1 MGNQSCRIS
10 NLLLQAL
17 EDLLQDDFKRFKD
30 ELSHSDFRGK
40 GKIRRGRLENADR
53 IDTKNL
59 LMDFYGADA
68 AVDVTIEVFTRVNLR
83 DAAARLREERQ
94 KALGPDQT
102 HGRPAKGYREKYTEH
117 IQDKYRVIKD
127 RNSLL
132 GENIN
137 LNSRYTKLII
147 VKETRARK
155 EREHEIMASGQ
166 RHAEIMSEQK
176 RSITISDLFAA
187 DEKGKTLRIAVLL
200 GAAGIG
206 KTLTAKKIMFDWATG
221 KLYNE
226 VFDYVFY
233 INCRE
238 VNFDTEEGSV
248 ANLILRNC
256 PDQHAPIEA
265 MLVDPERLLF
275 IIDGFDELR
284 FSLDQPEENLCSDP
298 WEKKPM
304 EIVLSSLVRKK
315 VLEKCSLLITTRP
328 AALEE
333 LRQCLHNE
341 RYAEILG
348 FSETERREYFDK
360 YFGNKRKA
368 RKAFKFVKENEMLFT
383 MCFVPIV
390 CWIVCTVIKQQM
402 DEGEDLAQS
411 STTVTGVYLLY
422 LYNLLRDPR
431 SKSKQ
436 LLQTNLKGLCSL
448 AADGVCR
455 QKILFRAEELKKH
468 GLDTS
473 DSLFLNENLFQKS
486 TDCERLYSFIHLS
499 FQEFFAALF
508 YILEEEA
515 AAVGEGS
522 GNDIKALT
530 ALLADY
536 GKSRNHLML
545 TVRFLFGFLKEERMK
560 DIEKNL
566 SCKMSLK
573 IKPELL
579 KWIKTKP
586 QTSPLSLG
594 SHGQRSGFGPKVEAL
609 YQLEEFHCLYE
620 IQDENFVQ
628 SALSHLTA
636 VNLSFHRFTQM
647 DQEAL
652 SFCLKDCQNLESLL
666 LESCEF
672 RYEDVSRSQKQPA
685 LKQESHSPICLLC
698 QALKDPCCKVKKLW
712 LSRCRLTAAC
722 CRDLAAVLGTSRS
735 LTHLDLSGNGG
746 LGAGGV
752 QLLCK
757 GLRHP
762 SCKLQTLRLQWC
774 YLPATC
780 CGDLAAA
787 LSTSPSLTE
796 LDLSENDLGA
806 GSMRLLCEGLR
817 HPSCRLQTLRL
828 WRCRLTAACCGD
840 LAETLSTSPS
850 LTQLDLCGNDGLGDG
865 GVRLLCEGLR
875 HPSCK
880 LQTLRFWR
888 CRLTAACCGDLAA
901 ALSTSPSL
909 TLLDLSGN
917 YGLKD
922 GGVQLLCQ
930 GLRHPSCKLQTLW
943 LQSCHL
949 TDACSEDLAATLS
962 TSPSLTELDLSYNKD
977 LEDGGVRLLCEGL
990 RHDSCKLQTLGLS
1003 LHKLNSETKQELEA
1017 VKGMKPGLVIEELT
1031 ELVFD

>member
-1 MGNQSCRIS
+1 
-10 NLLLQAL
+10 
-17 EDLLQDDFKRFKD
+17 
-30 ELSHSDFRGK
+30 
-40 GKIRRGRLENADR
+40 
-53 IDTKNL
+53 
-59 LMDFYGADA
+59 MDFYGADA

-127 RNSLL
+127 RNS
-132 GENIN
+132 
-137 LNSRYTKLII
+137 
-147 VKETRARK
+147 
-155 EREHEIMASGQ
+155 
-166 RHAEIMSEQK
+166 
-176 RSITISDLFAA
+176 
-187 DEKGKTLRIAVLL
+187 
-200 GAAGIG
+200 
-206 KTLTAKKIMFDWATG
+206 
-221 KLYNE
+221 
-226 VFDYVFY
+226 
-233 INCRE
+233 
-238 VNFDTEEGSV
+238 
-248 ANLILRNC
+248 
-256 PDQHAPIEA
+256 
-265 MLVDPERLLF
+265 
-275 IIDGFDELR
+275 
-284 FSLDQPEENLCSDP
+284 
-298 WEKKPM
+298 
-304 EIVLSSLVRKK
+304 
-315 VLEKCSLLITTRP
+315 
-328 AALEE
+328 
-333 LRQCLHNE
+333 
-341 RYAEILG
+341 
-348 FSETERREYFDK
+348 
-360 YFGNKRKA
+360 
-368 RKAFKFVKENEMLFT
+368 
-383 MCFVPIV
+383 
-390 CWIVCTVIKQQM
+390 
-402 DEGEDLAQS
+402 
-411 STTVTGVYLLY
+411 
-422 LYNLLRDPR
+422 
-431 SKSKQ
+431 
-436 LLQTNLKGLCSL
+436 
-448 AADGVCR
+448 
-455 QKILFRAEELKKH
+455 
-468 GLDTS
+468 
-473 DSLFLNENLFQKS
+473 
-486 TDCERLYSFIHLS
+486 
-499 FQEFFAALF
+499 
-508 YILEEEA
+508 
-515 AAVGEGS
+515 
-522 GNDIKALT
+522 
-530 ALLADY
+530 
-536 GKSRNHLML
+536 
-545 TVRFLFGFLKEERMK
+545 
-560 DIEKNL
+560 
-566 SCKMSLK
+566 
-573 IKPELL
+573 
-579 KWIKTKP
+579 
-586 QTSPLSLG
+586 
-594 SHGQRSGFGPKVEAL
+594 
-609 YQLEEFHCLYE
+609 
-620 IQDENFVQ
+620 
-628 SALSHLTA
+628 
-636 VNLSFHRFTQM
+636 
-647 DQEAL
+647 
-652 SFCLKDCQNLESLL
+652 L

-828 WRCRLTAACCGD
+828 WRCHLTAACCGD

-865 GVRLLCEGLR
+865 GVQLLCEGLR

-909 TLLDLSGN
+909 TQLDLSGN